1 MNLLERRRGLLAKL
15 IVNEVNNSDYY
26 DNLVETVT
34 SSASKYPCTTEKTVE
49 IGNTVS
55 IKGTVIIECVSIV
68 DSELSNAFSLK
79 ATRYGNW
86 AILINEKDFEVGEI
100 RTIEIDQTVTV
111 KNETIT
117 YNKWLNAIATNGTF
131 NYTINDMTISVN

>member
-1 MNLLERRRGLLAKL
+1 MNLVERRRGLLAKL

-26 DNLVETVT
+26 DNLVATVT
-34 SSASKYPCTTEKTVE
+34 SSASKYPCQTTKTVE
-49 IGNTVS
+49 TGNNVT
-55 IKGTVIIECVSIV
+55 IKGTVIIKCVSIV

-79 ATRYGNW
+79 TTRYGNW
-86 AILINEKDFEVGEI
+86 AVLIYEKDFEVGEI

-117 YNKWLNAIATNGTF
+117 YNTWLNAVATNGTF